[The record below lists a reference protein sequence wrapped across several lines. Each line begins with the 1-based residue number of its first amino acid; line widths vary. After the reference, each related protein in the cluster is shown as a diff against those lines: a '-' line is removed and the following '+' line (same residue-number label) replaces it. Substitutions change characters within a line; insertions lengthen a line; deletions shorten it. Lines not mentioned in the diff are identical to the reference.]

1 MLPVFD
7 DQRVSATLYTF
18 IFAQRRNLV
27 SMDSGQALITM
38 QTFDDVK
45 FTSREVK
52 LIYGK
57 IAQEKYLVMQYGKV

>member
-1 MLPVFD
+1 
-7 DQRVSATLYTF
+7 
-18 IFAQRRNLV
+18 
-27 SMDSGQALITM
+27 MDSGQALIIM

-57 IAQEKYLVMQYGKV
+57 IARENYLVMQYGKV